1 VLEKWLEEETKVGNI
16 LAMGFGPGLTLETML
31 LEK

>member
-1 VLEKWLEEETKVGNI
+1 LEKWLDQEDKKGDI
-16 LAMGFGPGLTLETML
+16 LAMGFGPGLTLETLL